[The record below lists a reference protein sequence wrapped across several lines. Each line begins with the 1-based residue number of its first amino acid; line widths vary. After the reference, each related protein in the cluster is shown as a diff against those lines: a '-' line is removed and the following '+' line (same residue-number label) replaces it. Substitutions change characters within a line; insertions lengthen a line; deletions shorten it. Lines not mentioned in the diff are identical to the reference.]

1 MKINE
6 LLGSFEIYSTNEEDQ
21 LLAKLDN
28 LTPLHS
34 FPERQRF
41 VIENLIKKSLV
52 SKRMLGKQVMV
63 IRNDIPEGS

>member
-63 IRNDIPEGS
+63 IRNDIPEGT